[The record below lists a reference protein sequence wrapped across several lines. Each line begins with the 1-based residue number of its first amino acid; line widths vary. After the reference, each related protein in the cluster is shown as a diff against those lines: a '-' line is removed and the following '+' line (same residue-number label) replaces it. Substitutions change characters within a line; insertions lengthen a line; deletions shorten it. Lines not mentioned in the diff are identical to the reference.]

1 MSRRGTLAGRERRA
15 QGEVLGVMLVFAT
28 VIAGTVD
35 VGTGGEVH
43 SDEAL
48 RNSRAI
54 PRNTK
59 IVSITSLHVTVS
71 ELAVRGG

>member
-15 QGEVLGVMLVFAT
+15 QGEVLGVILVLAT

-35 VGTGGEVH
+35 VDTGGEVH
-43 SDEAL
+43 SDKAL

-59 IVSITSLHVTVS
+59 IVTITSLHVTVS

>member
-1 MSRRGTLAGRERRA
+1 
-15 QGEVLGVMLVFAT
+15 MLVFAT

-59 IVSITSLHVTVS
+59 IVTITSLHVTVS